1 MSDVTSGAHGG
12 SLGGSDGPL
21 DGAARG
27 SKGDST
33 LRIGVIYP
41 AVLGT
46 YGDGGNA
53 VVLAERA
60 RRRGFAAEIVEIG
73 LGDPVPVELDIYT
86 LGGGEDSAQAIAAGK
101 LRASNALTEAAR
113 RGAPVLAICASLQ
126 VLGTEYTD
134 ARDKLVPGLGLLDV
148 VTTPR
153 GKRAIGELITS
164 PLVEGLSEP
173 LTGFENHGGGTVVGS
188 DATPLG
194 RVTHGVGNGAF
205 SPQGPLPEE
214 RYEGAVQGSVIGTYM
229 HGPALAR
236 NPELADFILRKV
248 LGDLEALEVPGVERL
263 RAERLKV

>member
-1 MSDVTSGAHGG
+1 MSDVTNG
-12 SLGGSDGPL
+12 S
-21 DGAARG
+21 R
-27 SKGDST
+27 GDST
-33 LRIGVIYP
+33 SRARGDSILRVGVIYP

-60 RRRGFAAEIVEIG
+60 RRRGFSAEIVEIG
-73 LGDPVPVELDIYT
+73 LGLPVPAELDIYT
-86 LGGGEDSAQAIAAGK
+86 LGGGEDSAQAIAADH
-101 LRASNALTEAAR
+101 LRKSNGLTEAAR

-134 ARDKLVPGLGLLDV
+134 AHDRLVPGLGLLDV

-164 PLVEGLSEP
+164 PLVEGLTEP

-188 DATPLG
+188 DARPLG

-205 SPQGPLPEE
+205 SPNGAPPED
-214 RYEGAVQGSVIGTYM
+214 RYEGAVQGSVVGTYM
-229 HGPALAR
+229 HGPTLAR
-236 NPELADFILRKV
+236 NPELADYLLSKV
-248 LGDLEALEVPGVERL
+248 LGDLEPLEVPGVERL
-263 RAERLKV
+263 REERLRV

>member
-1 MSDVTSGAHGG
+1 MSDVTSGAHG
-12 SLGGSDGPL
+12 GPL

>member
-1 MSDVTSGAHGG
+1 MNDSISRPKGGPSGK
-12 SLGGSDGPL
+12 
-21 DGAARG
+21 

-60 RRRGFAAEIVEIG
+60 RRRGFATEIVEIG
-73 LGDPVPVELDIYT
+73 LGHPVPTELDIYT
-86 LGGGEDSAQAIAAGK
+86 LGGGEDSAQAIAADH
-101 LRASNALTEAAR
+101 LRTSNGLTEAAR

-134 ARDKLVPGLGLLDV
+134 AQDRLVPGLGLLDV

-164 PLVEGLSEP
+164 PLVEGLTQP

-205 SPQGPLPEE
+205 SPNGPLPEE

-236 NPELADFILRKV
+236 NPELADYILRKV
-248 LGDLEALEVPGVERL
+248 LGDLEPLQVPGVERL
-263 RAERLKV
+263 RAERLNV